1 MEEKKRRQGGKGE
14 GPKLDIGGVYLK
26 LFHVAL
32 ALCSASGASYHYE
45 DKRMLAEIILSFGPR
60 GGRHRRNGSTT
71 KRKAMGVVLIRG
83 LFIYLLEIDSDC
95 FILLLHDPPP

>member
-60 GGRHRRNGSTT
+60 GGRPKWLYDQAKGHGCCVDSW
-71 KRKAMGVVLIRG
+71 VV
-83 LFIYLLEIDSDC
+83 YLSSRD
-95 FILLLHDPPP
+95 